1 MERFVKTYAK
11 KKGLLGQAHE
21 ICEGTSRLN
30 KCASLV
36 CECYGKENEEFG
48 VVFISKRE

>member
-30 KCASLV
+30 KCQVRCVSAKVKRMKRLV
-36 CECYGKENEEFG
+36 
-48 VVFISKRE
+48 